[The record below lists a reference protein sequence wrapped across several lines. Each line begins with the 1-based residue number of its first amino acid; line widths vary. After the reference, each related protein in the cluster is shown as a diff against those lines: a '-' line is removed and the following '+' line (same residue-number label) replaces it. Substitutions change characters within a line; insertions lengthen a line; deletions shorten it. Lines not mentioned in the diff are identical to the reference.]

1 MSKYNEFIKGCGSAD
16 ESGLNT
22 LLEKYKTDDSLLF
35 CVYTD
40 RFCCTAYKPIEDA
53 AHALEVRLF
62 DEKGELKAVRGNI
75 GREFRWRYISD
86 ADKSKEELDEYTV
99 KEEQYLDVDTKNDKT
114 TGTNYVS
121 IGGGEYEMPA
131 AGYER
136 VVIRHYGD
144 YDDDG
149 MFGLKDFRV
158 VKFLKGKGE
167 K

>member
-1 MSKYNEFIKGCGSAD
+1 MSKYNEFIKDHGSEE

-40 RFCCTAYKPIEDA
+40 RFCCTAYKPIEDIS
-53 AHALEVRLF
+53 HALEIRLF
-62 DEKGELKAVRGNI
+62 NEKGELKAVRGNI
-75 GREFRWRYISD
+75 GREFKWRYISD
-86 ADKSKEELDEYTV
+86 TDKGEDELDEYTV
-99 KEEQYLDVDTKNDKT
+99 KEEQYLDCADNSTEI
-114 TGTNYVS
+114 YRS

-149 MFGLKDFRV
+149 MFGLKDFRL
-158 VKFLKGKGE
+158 VKFLRKGE
-167 K
+167 EWNGK